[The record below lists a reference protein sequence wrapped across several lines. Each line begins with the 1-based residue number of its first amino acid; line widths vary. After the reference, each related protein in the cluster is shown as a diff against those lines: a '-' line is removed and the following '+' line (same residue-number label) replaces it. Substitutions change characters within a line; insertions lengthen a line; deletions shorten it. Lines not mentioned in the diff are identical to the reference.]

1 VEGLLPRQRR
11 LLHRDDEHRLARWRE
26 QGRSGRPRPPRR
38 DGRPARQEHR
48 GALSTR
54 TPVARPGWSARA
66 QLPAFP
72 WDRLAPY
79 GERARAHPGGA
90 VDLSIGTPVDPT
102 PQVVQD
108 ALRAAADAPGY
119 PLTIGTPA
127 LREAIATWVGE
138 RLGTPV
144 EPAEVVPSTGS
155 KETVG
160 LLPSL
165 LGLAPG
171 SQVLIPALAYPTYD
185 VGARLAGCEPVA
197 TDDPTSHD
205 PSRVGLVWVNSPSN
219 PTGGVLPPEQLR
231 RVVEW
236 GREHGVLIASDE
248 CYLELGWE
256 TEPVSVLDPS
266 VCGGSPEGVLA
277 VHSLSKRSN
286 LAGYRAGFA
295 AGDRTAVAAVVEA
308 RKNIG
313 LLVPAPVQAALV
325 AALHDSAHVAEQR
338 ARYAA
343 RREVLLPA
351 VRAAGFVVEH
361 SEAGLYLW
369 CTRGEP
375 CWDTV
380 GALADVGVVAAAGEF
395 YGAAG
400 ARHVRLALTATDEQ
414 VRTAA
419 ERLGSLAA

>member
-1 VEGLLPRQRR
+1 M
-11 LLHRDDEHRLARWRE
+11 
-26 QGRSGRPRPPRR
+26 
-38 DGRPARQEHR
+38 
-48 GALSTR
+48 
-54 TPVARPGWSARA
+54 
-66 QLPAFP
+66 
-72 WDRLAPY
+72 
-79 GERARAHPGGA
+79 
-90 VDLSIGTPVDPT
+90 DLSIGTPVDPT
-102 PQVVQD
+102 PPRVQD
-108 ALRAAADAPGY
+108 ALRAASDAPGY

-127 LREAIATWVGE
+127 LREALVAWVGA

-144 EPAEVVPSTGS
+144 TAAQVVPSTGS

-171 SQVLIPALAYPTYD
+171 TQVLLPALAYPTYE

-197 TDDPTSHD
+197 TDDPTAHD
-205 PSRVGLVWVNSPSN
+205 PARVGLVWLNSPSN
-219 PTGGVLPPEQLR
+219 PTGGVLSAERLR
-231 RVVEW
+231 EIVAW

-248 CYLELGWE
+248 CYLELGWDV
-256 TEPVSVLDPS
+256 EPVSVLDPA
-266 VCGGSPEGVLA
+266 VCGGSADGVLA

-295 AGDRTAVAAVVEA
+295 AGDATAVAAIVEA

-325 AALHDSAHVAEQR
+325 AALGDDAHVAEQR

-343 RREVLLPA
+343 RRDVLLPA
-351 VRAAGFVVEH
+351 VRAAGFTVEH

-380 GALADVGVVAAAGEF
+380 AALAGAGVVVAAGDF

-400 ARHVRLALTATDEQ
+400 AQHVRFALTATDE
-414 VRTAA
+414 RIDAA
-419 ERLGSLAA
+419 AGRLAGLGH

>member
-1 VEGLLPRQRR
+1 MRTGVE
-11 LLHRDDEHRLARWRE
+11 
-26 QGRSGRPRPPRR
+26 
-38 DGRPARQEHR
+38 
-48 GALSTR
+48 
-54 TPVARPGWSARA
+54 RPGWSARA
-66 QLPAFP
+66 ALPGFP

-79 GERARAHPGGA
+79 GEKARAHPDGV

-102 PQVVQD
+102 PALVQE

-127 LREAIATWVGE
+127 VREALVAWVGA
-138 RLGTPV
+138 RLGTAV
-144 EPAEVVPSTGS
+144 TAAHVVPSTGS

-171 SQVLIPALAYPTYD
+171 TQVLLPALAYPTYE
-185 VGARLAGCEPVA
+185 VGVRLAGCEPVP
-197 TDDPTSHD
+197 TDDPTAHD

-219 PTGGVLPPEQLR
+219 PTGRVLPAERLR
-231 RVVEW
+231 AVVDW
-236 GREHGVLIASDE
+236 GREHGVLVASDE

-256 TEPVSVLDPS
+256 AEPVSVLDPAVS
-266 VCGGSPEGVLA
+266 GGSPEGVLA

-295 AGDRTAVAAVVEA
+295 AGDAAAVAAIVEA

-325 AALHDSAHVAEQR
+325 AALRDDVHVAEQR

-343 RREVLLPA
+343 RRAVLLPA
-351 VRAAGFVVEH
+351 VRAAGFTVEH

-375 CWDTV
+375 CWDT
-380 GALADVGVVAAAGEF
+380 AARLADVGVLVAPGEF

-400 ARHVRLALTATDEQ
+400 AQHVRFALTATDDR
-414 VRTAA
+414 VAA
-419 ERLGSLAA
+419 AVERLAQLS

>member
-1 VEGLLPRQRR
+1 VTAP
-11 LLHRDDEHRLARWRE
+11 
-26 QGRSGRPRPPRR
+26 
-38 DGRPARQEHR
+38 
-48 GALSTR
+48 
-54 TPVARPGWSARA
+54 RPGWSARA
-66 QLPAFP
+66 RLPGFP

-79 GERARAHPGGA
+79 VEQAGAHPGGV

-102 PQVVQD
+102 PDVVQD
-108 ALRAAADAPGY
+108 ALRASADAPGY

-127 LREAIATWVGE
+127 LREAMVAWVGE

-144 EPAEVVPSTGS
+144 TPAEVVASTGS
-155 KETVG
+155 KETVA

-171 SQVLIPALAYPTYD
+171 TQVLIPSLAYPTYD

-197 TDDPTSHD
+197 TDDPTAHD

-219 PTGGVLPPEQLR
+219 PTGQVLSAERLR
-231 RVVEW
+231 DVVAW
-236 GREHGVLIASDE
+236 GREHDVLIASDE

-256 TEPVSVLDPS
+256 AEPVSLLHPS
-266 VCGGSPEGVLA
+266 VSGGTTDGLLS

-295 AGDRTAVAAVVEA
+295 AGDARAVAAVVEA
-308 RKNIG
+308 RKNVG

-325 AALHDSAHVAEQR
+325 AALGDDVHVQRQR

-343 RREVLLPA
+343 RREVLLAA
-351 VRAAGFVVEH
+351 VRAAGFRVEH
-361 SEAGLYLW
+361 SQAGLYLW
-369 CTRGEP
+369 CTRDEA

-380 GALADVGVVAAAGEF
+380 AALAQVGLVAAPGEF

-400 ARHVRLALTATDEQ
+400 ARHVRFALTATDE
-414 VRTAA
+414 RTAAAA
-419 ERLGSLAA
+419 ERLASLAA